1 MRWYDFGP
9 LWPRQ
14 HSDRWIAGYAL
25 AFFLAYWANVGIRG
39 FFEVIPDFVYLI
51 YLPAFVRV
59 VAVATAGLAGVLGVA
74 LGHLLTQLVFKDLT
88 VSVMLL
94 TTLSGA
100 LAPLLALLVVR
111 KWRANIEIN
120 TCPKTLAVFALLS
133 CVLNVLFRALV
144 WQWAGEA
151 TPSPSLQ
158 TMGYLLM
165 GNIGGVLVGYVA
177 LRFGLLAFRRH
188 SLF

>member
-14 HSDRWIAGYAL
+14 HADRWIAGYAL

-74 LGHLLTQLVFKDLT
+74 LGHLATQMVFKDLT
-88 VSVMLL
+88 LSVMLL
-94 TTLSGA
+94 TTAAGA
-100 LAPLLALLVVR
+100 LAPLLALLTVR
-111 KWRANIEIN
+111 KWRPNIEIN
-120 TCPKTLAVFALLS
+120 ACPKTLAVFALLT
-133 CVLNVLFRALV
+133 CGLNVLFRAVV
-144 WQWAGEA
+144 WQWTGEE
-151 TPSPSLQ
+151 TPSPDLQ
-158 TMGYLLM
+158 TMAYLLM
-165 GNIGGVLVGYVA
+165 GNVGGVLVGYLV
-177 LRFGLLAFRRH
+177 LRFGLLALRKQ
-188 SLF
+188 STL

>member
-14 HSDRWIAGYAL
+14 HANWWIAGYAL
-25 AFFLAYWANVGIRG
+25 AFFLTYWVNVGIRG

-88 VSVMLL
+88 TSVMLL
-94 TTLSGA
+94 TTMSGA

-120 TCPKTLAVFALLS
+120 TCPKTLAVFALLT
-133 CVLNVLFRALV
+133 CVLNILFRAMV
-144 WQWAGEA
+144 WQWTGEA
-151 TPSPSLQ
+151 TPSPRLQ
-158 TMGYLLM
+158 TMSYLLM
-165 GNIGGVLVGYVA
+165 GNIGGVLVGYLLLRFVLLA
-177 LRFGLLAFRRH
+177 LRKPSAP
-188 SLF
+188 

>member
-14 HSDRWIAGYAL
+14 HADRWIAGYAL

-74 LGHLLTQLVFKDLT
+74 LGHLATQMVFKDLT
-88 VSVMLL
+88 LSVMLL
-94 TTLSGA
+94 TTVAGA
-100 LAPLLALLVVR
+100 LAPLLALLTVR
-111 KWRANIEIN
+111 KWRPNIEIN
-120 TCPKTLAVFALLS
+120 ACPKTLAVFALLT
-133 CVLNVLFRALV
+133 CGLNVLFRAVV
-144 WQWAGEA
+144 WQWTGEE
-151 TPSPSLQ
+151 TPSPDLQ
-158 TMGYLLM
+158 TMAYLLM
-165 GNIGGVLVGYVA
+165 GNVGGVLVGYLA
-177 LRFGLLAFRRH
+177 LRFGLLALRKQ
-188 SLF
+188 STL

>member
-9 LWPRQ
+9 LWPLQ
-14 HSDRWIAGYAL
+14 HTDRWIAGYAL
-25 AFFLAYWANVGIRG
+25 AFFLAYWVNVGIRG

-88 VSVMLL
+88 TSVVLL
-94 TTLSGA
+94 TTLAGA

-111 KWRANIEIN
+111 KWRTNIEIN
-120 TCPKTLAVFALLS
+120 TCPKTLAVFALLA
-133 CVLNVLFRALV
+133 CVLNILFRALV
-144 WQWAGEA
+144 WQWTGEA

-158 TMGYLLM
+158 TMSYLLV
-165 GNIGGVLVGYVA
+165 GNIGGVLVGYLVLRFVLLA
-177 LRFGLLAFRRH
+177 LRKPSAP
-188 SLF
+188 

>member
-14 HSDRWIAGYAL
+14 HADWWIAGYAL
-25 AFFLAYWANVGIRG
+25 AFFLAYWVNVGIRG

-88 VSVMLL
+88 TSVMLL
-94 TTLSGA
+94 TTMSGA

-120 TCPKTLAVFALLS
+120 TCPKTLAVFALLT
-133 CVLNVLFRALV
+133 CVLNILFRAMV
-144 WQWAGEA
+144 WQWTGEA

-158 TMGYLLM
+158 TMSYLLM
-165 GNIGGVLVGYVA
+165 GNIGGVLVGYLLLRFVLLA
-177 LRFGLLAFRRH
+177 LRKPSAP
-188 SLF
+188 